1 MISIKFYSL
10 FLLFYCEKFINS
22 SSQSTIINMKT
33 KFILVAS
40 VAACSFVFGQNTPS
54 KLIPGKSGL
63 HAEFMRFDKNAPAFQ
78 GSPVL
83 FDEASQRLSPGQAR
97 KLGLE
102 KDALGF
108 ETHRFQQTV
117 NDIPVEY
124 GMMAVQTKDGKIVGQ
139 SGKWVLNVPKGV
151 EKKANL
157 SENIALQNALSFIGA
172 ESYKWQNREE
182 EDFLKKDSKN
192 ADASFAPKG
201 ELVYYSDPTDEKL
214 NDLTLAYKFDIYAEK
229 PLSRQ
234 YVFVDAKNGKI
245 LGTDAII
252 HEVNTPGTATT
263 AYSGSRSIVADSY
276 NGSYRLRETGR
287 NGGTSVET
295 YNLKKGT
302 NYSTAVDFTDTDNV
316 WNNVNTNK
324 DQYATDAHWGAE
336 MTLDYY
342 YTKFGRK
349 SIDNN
354 NFAIKSYVHYSTNYF
369 NAFWDGSRMTYGD
382 GSSTTNGGKPLTA
395 LDVCGHEITHG
406 MTSKTANLAYQRE
419 SGALNEG
426 FSDVFGNSIERWA
439 RPTQASW
446 TLGEDFSYVI
456 RDMANPNAYSQPD
469 TYKGKYW
476 KDASSS
482 CTPQGNPN
490 LPGYNDSCW
499 VHTNSGVLN
508 FWYYLLV
515 TGGSGTNDNGFAY
528 NVSGIGLDKA
538 GAIAYRTLTTYLTS
552 SSNYANART
561 YSLQAAADLY
571 GAGSNEVT
579 QVTNAWNAVGV
590 GGGTS
595 PAGLVVTTSTIS
607 AYTISPNPAT
617 DRFTVNFEGKAG
629 KGIVELVSLTGKK
642 EISEKVEITDGVNK
656 LNIQLPS
663 NILPGVY
670 IVTVNGQKA
679 GNLIKK

>member
-1 MISIKFYSL
+1 
-10 FLLFYCEKFINS
+10 
-22 SSQSTIINMKT
+22 MKT

-40 VAACSFVFGQNTPS
+40 IAACSFMSGQNTPS
-54 KLIPGKSGL
+54 RIIPGKSGL
-63 HAEFMRFDKNAPAFQ
+63 HAEFMRFDKNGPTFQ

-83 FDEASQRLSPGQAR
+83 FDEATQRLSPGQGL
-97 KLGLE
+97 KLSHE

-108 ETHRFQQTV
+108 ETHRFQQTI

-124 GMMAVQTKDGKIVGQ
+124 GMMAVQTRDGKIVGQ
-139 SGKWVLNVPKGV
+139 SGSWVLTSPKA
-151 EKKANL
+151 EKKANI
-157 SENIALQNALSFIGA
+157 SEKIALQSALAFVGA
-172 ESYKWQNREE
+172 DSYKWQNKEE
-182 EDFLKKDSKN
+182 EDFLKKEMNS

-201 ELVYYSDPTDEKL
+201 ELVYYSDPSDEKL
-214 NDLTLAYKFDIYAEK
+214 KDLKLAYKFDIYSEK
-229 PLSRQ
+229 PISRQ
-234 YVFVDAKNGKI
+234 YVFVDAKNGNV

-263 AYSGSRSIVADSY
+263 VYSGNRDIVTDSY

-287 NGGTSVET
+287 NAGTAVET
-295 YNLKKGT
+295 YNARKST
-302 NYSTAVDFTDTDNV
+302 NLSGAVDFTDSDNV

-342 YTKFGRK
+342 YSKFGRK

-354 NFAIKSYVHYSTNYF
+354 NFAIKSYVHYGNNIF
-369 NAFWDGSRMTYGD
+369 NAYWDGSRMLYGD

-395 LDVCGHEITHG
+395 IDVCGHEITHG
-406 MTSKTANLAYQRE
+406 LTTKTANLVYQRE
-419 SGALNEG
+419 PGALNEG
-426 FSDVFGNSIERWA
+426 FSDIFGNTIERWA
-439 RPTQASW
+439 RPTKASW

-456 RDMANPNAYSQPD
+456 RDMSNPNAYRQPD
-469 TYKGKYW
+469 TYKGTYW
-476 KDASSS
+476 KDATTTG
-482 CTPQGNPN
+482 CAV
-490 LPGYNDSCW
+490 PGQTTNDYCG

-552 SSNYANART
+552 TSTYANTRT

-595 PAGLVVTTSTIS
+595 SAGLVAAANNASS
-607 AYTISPNPAT
+607 YTISPNPAT
-617 DRFTVNFEGKAG
+617 DRFTVSFEGKAG
-629 KGIVELVSLTGKK
+629 KGAVELISLTGKR
-642 EISEKVEITDGVNK
+642 EISEKVNIADGANRLEIQ
-656 LNIQLPS
+656 IPS

-670 IVTVNGQKA
+670 IVMVNGEKA
-679 GNLIKK
+679 GSLIKK

>member
-1 MISIKFYSL
+1 
-10 FLLFYCEKFINS
+10 
-22 SSQSTIINMKT
+22 MKT
-33 KFILVAS
+33 KFILAVS

-63 HAEFMRFDKNAPAFQ
+63 HAEFMRFDKNGPEFK

-83 FDEASQRLSPGQAR
+83 FDETSQRLSPGQSR
-97 KLGLE
+97 KLGNE
-102 KDALGF
+102 VDQLGF

-124 GMMAVQTKDGKIVGQ
+124 GMMAVQTKNGKIVGQ
-139 SGKWVLNVPKGV
+139 TGKWMLNVPKAV
-151 EKKANL
+151 ERKANL
-157 SENIALQNALSFIGA
+157 SEEIALQSALSFVGA
-172 ESYKWQNREE
+172 ESYKWQNKDEE
-182 EDFLKKDSKN
+182 EFIKKETNDAS
-192 ADASFAPKG
+192 ASFAPKG

-214 NDLTLAYKFDIYAEK
+214 NDLRLAYKFDIYSEK

-234 YVFVDAKNGKI
+234 YVFVDAKNGKV
-245 LGTDAII
+245 LGVDAII
-252 HEVNTPGTATT
+252 HDVNAPGTATT
-263 AYSGSRSIVADSY
+263 AYSGNRNIVTDSY

-287 NGGTSVET
+287 NGGTPVET

-302 NYSTAVDFTDTDNV
+302 SYSAAVDFTDTDNV

-336 MTLDYY
+336 MTVDYL

-354 NFAIKSYVHYSTNYF
+354 HFAIKSYVHYSTNYF

-382 GSSTTNGGKPLTA
+382 GSSSTNGGKPLTA
-395 LDVCGHEITHG
+395 IDVCGHEIAHG
-406 MTSKTANLAYQRE
+406 MTSKTANLVYQRE

-426 FSDVFGNSIERWA
+426 FSDIFGNSIERWA

-456 RDMANPNAYSQPD
+456 RDMANPNAYGQPD
-469 TYKGKYW
+469 TYLGTYW
-476 KDASSS
+476 KATTTSGCASPS
-482 CTPQGNPN
+482 QA
-490 LPGYNDSCW
+490 NDYCG

-515 TGGSGTNDNGFAY
+515 TGGSGTNDKGFAY

-538 GAIAYRTLTTYLTS
+538 AAIAYRTLTTYLISTS
-552 SSNYANART
+552 TYANART

-595 PAGLVVTTSTIS
+595 PSGLVAS
-607 AYTISPNPAT
+607 ANNASLFTISPNPAT
-617 DRFTVNFEGKAG
+617 DMFTIAFESKEGKG
-629 KGIVELVSLTGKK
+629 TVELTSLTGKR
-642 EISEKVEITDGVNK
+642 EISEKVTLTDGVNK
-656 LNIQLPS
+656 LNIKLPS
-663 NILPGVY
+663 NMLPGVY

>member
-1 MISIKFYSL
+1 
-10 FLLFYCEKFINS
+10 
-22 SSQSTIINMKT
+22 MKT
-33 KFILVAS
+33 KFILAVS
-40 VAACSFVFGQNTPS
+40 VAAFSFAFGQETPS

-63 HAEFMRFDKNAPAFQ
+63 HAEFMRFEKNAPAFK
-78 GSPVL
+78 GEPVL

-97 KLGLE
+97 KLGSE
-102 KDALGF
+102 KDQLGF
-108 ETHRFQQTV
+108 ETHRFQQTI
-117 NDIPVEY
+117 NGIPVEY
-124 GMMAVQTKDGKIVGQ
+124 GMMAVQTKGGKIVGET
-139 SGKWVLNVPKGV
+139 GKWILKETAAA
-151 EKKANL
+151 EKKANI
-157 SENIALQNALSFIGA
+157 SESIALQNALSFVGA
-172 ESYKWQNREE
+172 DSYKWQNKEE
-182 EDFLKKDSKN
+182 EEFIKHESKN
-192 ADASFAPKG
+192 TNASFAPAG
-201 ELVYYSDPTDEKL
+201 ELVYYSDPSDEKMG
-214 NDLTLAYKFDIYAEK
+214 DLKLAYKFDIYAEK

-234 YVFVDAKNGKI
+234 YVFVDAKDGKI
-245 LGTDAII
+245 LGVNAII

-263 AYSGSRSIVADSY
+263 GYSGNRNIVADSY

-287 NGGTSVET
+287 NAGTAVET
-295 YNLKKGT
+295 YNMKKGT
-302 NYSTAVDFTDTDNV
+302 NFSAAVDFTDTDNI

-342 YTKFGRK
+342 YTKYGRK

-354 NFAIKSYVHYSTNYF
+354 NFAIKSYVHYSSNLF
-369 NAFWDGSRMTYGD
+369 NAYWDGSRMLYGD
-382 GSSTTNGGKPLTA
+382 GSSTTNGSKPLTA

-406 MTSKTANLAYQRE
+406 LTSKTANLAYQRE

-426 FSDVFGNSIERWA
+426 FSDVFGNTIELWA

-446 TLGEDFSYVI
+446 KLGEDFSYVI

-469 TYKGKYW
+469 TYKGTYW

-490 LPGYNDSCW
+490 LPGYNDYCG

-515 TGGSGTNDNGFAY
+515 TGGSGTNDKGFAY

-538 GAIAYRTLTTYLTS
+538 GAIAYRTLTNYLIS
-552 SSNYANART
+552 SSTYANART

-595 PAGLVVTTSTIS
+595 AAGKTAAPDVSL
-607 AYTISPNPAT
+607 YTISPNPAT
-617 DRFTVNFEGKAG
+617 DKFTVEFEGKEG
-629 KGIVELVSLTGKK
+629 KGTVELVSLTGKR
-642 EISEKVEITDGVNK
+642 EISEKFKMTEGLNK
-656 LNIQLPS
+656 INVQLPS
-663 NILPGVY
+663 NILSGVY
-670 IVTVNGQKA
+670 IVMVNGQKA

>member
-1 MISIKFYSL
+1 
-10 FLLFYCEKFINS
+10 
-22 SSQSTIINMKT
+22 MKT
-33 KFILVAS
+33 KFIFAFSIAAS
-40 VAACSFVFGQNTPS
+40 AFVFGQENPS
-54 KLIPGKSGL
+54 KLISGKNGL
-63 HAEFMRFDKNAPAFQ
+63 HPELIRFDKNGPDFK
-78 GSPVL
+78 GKPVL
-83 FDEASQRLSPGQAR
+83 FDETSKRVSQGQGLRLGS
-97 KLGLE
+97 E

-108 ETHRFQQTV
+108 ETHRFQQTI

-124 GMMAVQTKDGKIVGQ
+124 GMMAVQTKGGKVVGET
-139 SGKWVLNVPKGV
+139 GKWILKEPASA
-151 EKKANL
+151 EKKPAI
-157 SENIALQNALSFIGA
+157 SESIALQSALSFVGA
-172 ESYKWQNREE
+172 ESYKWQNKEE
-182 EDFLKKDSKN
+182 EEFLKNESKN
-192 ADASFAPKG
+192 PNATFAPKG
-201 ELVYYSDPTDEKL
+201 ELVYYSDPSDEKMA
-214 NDLTLAYKFDIYAEK
+214 DLKLAYKFDIYAEK

-234 YVFVDAKNGKI
+234 YVFVDAKNGSV
-245 LGTDAII
+245 LGADALI
-252 HEVNTPGTATT
+252 HETNAPGTATT
-263 AYSGSRSIVADSY
+263 AYSGNRAIVADSY
-276 NGSYRLRETGR
+276 NGSYRLREAGR
-287 NGGTSVET
+287 NAGTAVET

-302 NYSTAVDFTDTDNV
+302 NYSSAVDFTDTDNN

-406 MTSKTANLAYQRE
+406 LTTKTANLAYQRE

-426 FSDVFGNSIERWA
+426 FSDIFGNTIELWA

-446 TLGEDFSYVI
+446 KLGEDFSYVI

-469 TYKGKYW
+469 TYKGTYW
-476 KDASSS
+476 KDASST

-490 LPGYNDSCW
+490 LPGYNDYCG

-515 TGGSGTNDNGFAY
+515 NGGTGTNDKGFAY
-528 NVSGIGLDKA
+528 NVTGIGLDKA
-538 GAIAYRTLTTYLTS
+538 AAIAYRTLTTYLTS
-552 SSNYANART
+552 SSTYANART
-561 YSLQAAADLY
+561 ASLQAAADLY
-571 GAGSNEVT
+571 GAGGVEVT

-595 PAGLVVTTSTIS
+595 AAGKVAATQAIL
-607 AYTISPNPAT
+607 YTISPNPAT
-617 DRFTVNFEGKAG
+617 DKFTVEFEGKEG
-629 KGIVELVSLTGKK
+629 NGIVELVGLTGKK
-642 EISEKVEITDGVNK
+642 EISEKIKITDGKNK
-656 LNIQLPS
+656 VDIQLPS
-663 NILPGVY
+663 NMLSGVY
-670 IVTVNGQKA
+670 VVTVNGQKA

>member
-1 MISIKFYSL
+1 
-10 FLLFYCEKFINS
+10 
-22 SSQSTIINMKT
+22 MKT
-33 KFILVAS
+33 KFILAAS

-63 HAEFMRFDKNAPAFQ
+63 HAEFMRFDKNGPEFK

-83 FDEASQRLSPGQAR
+83 FDETSQRLSPGQSR
-97 KLGLE
+97 KLGNE
-102 KDALGF
+102 VDQLGF

-124 GMMAVQTKDGKIVGQ
+124 GMMAVQTKNGKIVGQ
-139 SGKWVLNVPKGV
+139 TGKWMLNVPKAV
-151 EKKANL
+151 ERKANL
-157 SENIALQNALSFIGA
+157 SEELALQSALSFVGA
-172 ESYKWQNREE
+172 ESYKWQNKDEE
-182 EDFLKKDSKN
+182 EFIKKETNDAS
-192 ADASFAPKG
+192 ASFAPKG

-214 NDLTLAYKFDIYAEK
+214 NDLRLAYKFDIYSEK

-234 YVFVDAKNGKI
+234 YVFVDAKNGKV
-245 LGTDAII
+245 LGIDAII
-252 HEVNTPGTATT
+252 HDVNAPGTATT
-263 AYSGSRSIVADSY
+263 AYSGNRNIVADSY

-302 NYSTAVDFTDTDNV
+302 SYSAAVDFTDTDNV

-336 MTLDYY
+336 MTVDYF

-354 NFAIKSYVHYSTNYF
+354 HFAIKSYVHYSTNYF

-395 LDVCGHEITHG
+395 IDVCGHEIAHG
-406 MTSKTANLAYQRE
+406 MTSKTANLVYQRE
-419 SGALNEG
+419 PGALNEG
-426 FSDVFGNSIERWA
+426 FSDIFGNSIERWA

-456 RDMANPNAYSQPD
+456 RDMANPNAYGQPD
-469 TYKGKYW
+469 TYLGTYW
-476 KDASSS
+476 KATTTSGCASPS
-482 CTPQGNPN
+482 QA
-490 LPGYNDSCW
+490 NDYCG

-515 TGGSGTNDNGFAY
+515 TGGSGTNDKGFAY

-538 GAIAYRTLTTYLTS
+538 AAVAYRTLTTYLISTS
-552 SSNYANART
+552 TYANART

-595 PAGLVVTTSTIS
+595 PSGLVAS
-607 AYTISPNPAT
+607 AANAPLFTISPNPAT
-617 DRFTVNFEGKAG
+617 DIFTIAFESKEGKG
-629 KGIVELVSLTGKK
+629 TVELTSLTGKR
-642 EISEKVEITDGVNK
+642 EVSEKVTLTDGLNK
-656 LNIQLPS
+656 LNIKLPS
-663 NILPGVY
+663 NMLPGVY

>member
-1 MISIKFYSL
+1 M
-10 FLLFYCEKFINS
+10 N
-22 SSQSTIINMKT
+22 T

-54 KLIPGKSGL
+54 KLVPGKNGL
-63 HAEFMRFDKNAPAFQ
+63 HAEFMRFDKDKPAFE

-83 FDEASQRLSPGQAR
+83 FDENSQRLAPGQSR
-97 KLGLE
+97 KLGQE
-102 KDALGF
+102 KDKLGF
-108 ETHRFQQTV
+108 ETHRFQQLV
-117 NDIPVEY
+117 DGIPVEY
-124 GMMAVQTKDGKIVGQ
+124 GMMAVQTKNGKIVGE
-139 SGKWVLNVPKGV
+139 SGKWVLKLPNKGM

-157 SENIALQNALSFIGA
+157 SEDIALQSALSFVEA

-182 EDFLKKDSKN
+182 EDFIKKESNDAN
-192 ADASFAPKG
+192 ASFKPKG
-201 ELVYYSDPTDEKL
+201 ELVYYSDPADEKI
-214 NDLTLAYKFDIYAEK
+214 NDLKLAYKFDIYAEK

-234 YVFVDAKNGKI
+234 YVFVDAKNGTV
-245 LGTDAII
+245 LGVDAII
-252 HEVNTPGTATT
+252 HEVNAPGTAVTG
-263 AYSGSRSIVADSY
+263 YSGNRNIVADSY

-287 NGGTSVET
+287 NAGTAVET
-295 YNLKKGT
+295 YNLQKGT
-302 NYSTAVDFTDTDNV
+302 NYSAAVDFTDTDNV

-336 MTLDYY
+336 MTVDYY

-395 LDVCGHEITHG
+395 IDVCGHEITHG

-426 FSDVFGNSIERWA
+426 FSDIFGNTIERWA

-446 TLGEDFSYVI
+446 TLGEDFNYVI
-456 RDMANPNAYSQPD
+456 RDMSNPNAYSQPD
-469 TYKGKYW
+469 TYLGKYW
-476 KDASSS
+476 KATTTTGCASPS
-482 CTPQGNPN
+482 QA
-490 LPGYNDSCW
+490 NDYCG

-538 GAIAYRTLTTYLTS
+538 GAVAYRTLTTYLTS
-552 SSNYANART
+552 SSTYASART
-561 YSLQAAADLY
+561 YSIQAATDLY
-571 GAGSNEVT
+571 GSGSNEVT
-579 QVTNAWNAVGV
+579 QVINAWNAVGV

-595 PAGLVVTTSTIS
+595 AAGKTALAADTPL
-607 AYTISPNPAT
+607 YTISPNPAT
-617 DRFTVNFEGKAG
+617 DKFTISFEGKSG
-629 KGIVELVSLTGKK
+629 KGVVELVSLTGKR
-642 EISEKVEITDGVNK
+642 EVSERITITDGTNK
-656 LNIQLPS
+656 VDIQLPT
-663 NILPGVY
+663 NMLPGVY
-670 IVTVNGQKA
+670 VVTVNGQKA

>member
-1 MISIKFYSL
+1 
-10 FLLFYCEKFINS
+10 
-22 SSQSTIINMKT
+22 MKT

-40 VAACSFVFGQNTPS
+40 VAACSFVFAQNTPS
-54 KLIPGKSGL
+54 KLNPGKSGL
-63 HAEFMRFDKNAPAFQ
+63 HADFLRFDKNAPAFQ

-83 FDEASQRLSPGQAR
+83 FDEATERLTIGQGL

-117 NDIPVEY
+117 NGIPVEY
-124 GMMAVQTKDGKIVGQ
+124 GMMAVQTKEGKIVGQ
-139 SGKWVLNVPKGV
+139 SGKWVLNVPKSA
-151 EKKANL
+151 EKKANI
-157 SENIALQNALSFIGA
+157 SEKIALQNALSFVGA
-172 ESYKWQNREE
+172 ETYRWENKEE
-182 EDFLKKDSKN
+182 EDFLKKDSN
-192 ADASFAPKG
+192 DPNASFVPKG

-234 YVFVDAKNGKI
+234 YVFVDAKSGKV
-245 LGTDAII
+245 LGVDAII
-252 HEVNTPGTATT
+252 HEVNAPGTATT
-263 AYSGSRSIVADSY
+263 VYSGSRNIVTDSY

-287 NGGTSVET
+287 NAGTAVET
-295 YNLKKGT
+295 YNLKKTT
-302 NYSTAVDFTDTDNV
+302 NFSSAVDFTDTDNV

-342 YTKFGRK
+342 YSKYGRK

-354 NFAIKSYVHYSTNYF
+354 NFAIKSYVHYGNNVF
-369 NAFWDGSRMTYGD
+369 NAYWDGSRMLYGD

-395 LDVCGHEITHG
+395 IDVCGHEITHG
-406 MTSKTANLAYQRE
+406 LTSKTANLVYQRE
-419 SGALNEG
+419 PGALNEG
-426 FSDVFGNSIERWA
+426 FSDIFGNTIERWA

-456 RDMANPNAYSQPD
+456 RDMSNPNAYRQPD
-469 TYKGKYW
+469 TYKGTYW
-476 KDASSS
+476 KDATTTG
-482 CTPQGNPN
+482 CAV
-490 LPGYNDSCW
+490 PGQTTNDYCG

-515 TGGSGTNDNGFAY
+515 TGGTGTNDNGFAY

-552 SSNYANART
+552 SSTYANTRT
-561 YSLQAAADLY
+561 YSIQAATDLY
-571 GAGSNEVT
+571 GATSNEVT
-579 QVTNAWNAVGV
+579 QVKNAWNAVGV

-595 PAGLVVTTSTIS
+595 PAGLVAAASNVSN
-607 AYTISPNPAT
+607 YTISPNPAT
-617 DRFTVNFEGKAG
+617 DRFNINFEGKAG

-642 EISEKVEITDGVNK
+642 ELSEKVEITEGTNK

-663 NILPGVY
+663 NLLPGVY
-670 IVTVNGQKA
+670 VVTVNGQKA

>member
-1 MISIKFYSL
+1 
-10 FLLFYCEKFINS
+10 
-22 SSQSTIINMKT
+22 MKT

-40 VAACSFVFGQNTPS
+40 VAACSFVFAQNTPS

-63 HAEFMRFDKNAPAFQ
+63 HAEFMRFEKNAPSFQ

-83 FDEASQRLSPGQAR
+83 FDETSQRISQGQGL

-102 KDALGF
+102 RDALGF

-124 GMMAVQTKDGKIVGQ
+124 GMMAVQTKEGKIVGQ
-139 SGKWVLNVPKGV
+139 SGKWVLNVPKGIG
-151 EKKANL
+151 KKANI
-157 SENIALQNALSFIGA
+157 SEKIALDNALSFIGA
-172 ESYKWQNREE
+172 ETYKWQNREE
-182 EDFLKKDSKN
+182 EDFLKKDSNN
-192 ADASFAPKG
+192 ADASFVPKG
-201 ELVYYSDPTDEKL
+201 ELVYYSDPTDENL

-234 YVFVDAKNGKI
+234 YVFVDAKNGKV

-263 AYSGSRSIVADSY
+263 GYSGSRSIVADSY

-302 NYSTAVDFTDTDNV
+302 NYSSAVDFTDTDNV

-515 TGGSGTNDNGFAY
+515 TGGSGTNDNSFAY
-528 NVSGIGLDKA
+528 NVTGIGLDKA

-561 YSLQAAADLY
+561 YSIQAATDLY
-571 GAGSNEVT
+571 GATSNEVT
-579 QVTNAWNAVGV
+579 QVKNAWNAVGV

-595 PAGLVVTTSTIS
+595 VAGKVAAVDAQL
-607 AYTISPNPAT
+607 YTISPNPAT

-629 KGIVELVSLTGKK
+629 RGIVELISLTGKK
-642 EISEKVEITDGVNK
+642 EISEKVELTDGINK

-670 IVTVNGQKA
+670 IVMVNGEKA

>member
-1 MISIKFYSL
+1 
-10 FLLFYCEKFINS
+10 
-22 SSQSTIINMKT
+22 MKT

-40 VAACSFVFGQNTPS
+40 VAAFSFVSAQNTPS

-63 HAEFMRFDKNAPAFQ
+63 HAEFMRFEKNAPAFQ

-83 FDEASQRLSPGQAR
+83 FDETSQRISQGQGL

-102 KDALGF
+102 RDALGF

-157 SENIALQNALSFIGA
+157 SEKIALQNALSFIGA
-172 ESYKWQNREE
+172 ETYKWQNREE

-192 ADASFAPKG
+192 ADASFVPKG
-201 ELVYYSDPTDEKL
+201 ELVYYSDPTDENL

-234 YVFVDAKNGKI
+234 YVFVDAKNGKV

-287 NGGTSVET
+287 NGGTAVET

-302 NYSTAVDFTDTDNV
+302 NYSSAVDFTDTDNV

-324 DQYATDAHWGAE
+324 DQYAADAHWGAE

-426 FSDVFGNSIERWA
+426 FSDIFGNSIERWA

-456 RDMANPNAYSQPD
+456 RDMSNPNAYSQPD

-476 KDASSS
+476 KDATTTG
-482 CTPQGNPN
+482 CAV
-490 LPGYNDSCW
+490 PGQTTNDYCG

-515 TGGSGTNDNGFAY
+515 TGGSGTNDNSFAY
-528 NVSGIGLDKA
+528 NVTGIGLDKA

-561 YSLQAAADLY
+561 YSIQAATDLY
-571 GAGSNEVT
+571 GATSNEVT
-579 QVTNAWNAVGV
+579 QVKNAWNAVGV

-595 PAGLVVTTSTIS
+595 AAGKVAAVDTQL
-607 AYTISPNPAT
+607 YTISPNPAT

-642 EISEKVEITDGVNK
+642 EISEKVELTDGINK

>member
-1 MISIKFYSL
+1 
-10 FLLFYCEKFINS
+10 
-22 SSQSTIINMKT
+22 MKT
-33 KFILVAS
+33 KFILAVS

-63 HAEFMRFDKNAPAFQ
+63 HAEFLRFEKNGPAFQ

-83 FDEASQRLSPGQAR
+83 LDERSEKLSPGQAR
-97 KLGLE
+97 KLGIE
-102 KDALGF
+102 TDKLGF

-139 SGKWVLNVPKGV
+139 SGKWILKVPSGV
-151 EKKANL
+151 EKKSNI
-157 SENIALQNALSFIGA
+157 SEKIALQNALNFVGA
-172 ESYKWQNREE
+172 EQYKWQNKEE
-182 EDFLKKDSKN
+182 EDFIKKETNDDN
-192 ADASFAPKG
+192 ASFAPKG
-201 ELVYYSDPTDEKL
+201 ELVYYSDPTDETLK
-214 NDLTLAYKFDIYAEK
+214 DLKLAYKFDIYAEK

-234 YVFVDAKNGKI
+234 YVFVDAKNGKV

-252 HEVNTPGTATT
+252 HDINTQGTATT
-263 AYSGSRSIVADSY
+263 GYSGNRNIVTDSY

-295 YNLKKGT
+295 YDLKKGT
-302 NYSTAVDFTDTDNV
+302 SYSTAVDFTDTDNV

-336 MTLDYY
+336 MTVDYL

-354 NFAIKSYVHYSTNYF
+354 HFAIKSYVHYSTNYF

-395 LDVCGHEITHG
+395 IDVCGHEITHG
-406 MTSKTANLAYQRE
+406 MTSKTANLVYQRE
-419 SGALNEG
+419 PGALNEG
-426 FSDVFGNSIERWA
+426 FSDIFGNSIERWA

-469 TYKGKYW
+469 TYLGKYW
-476 KDASSS
+476 KAATTSGCASPS
-482 CTPQGNPN
+482 QA
-490 LPGYNDSCW
+490 NDYCG

-538 GAIAYRTLTTYLTS
+538 AAIAYRTLTTYLTS
-552 SSNYANART
+552 TSTYANTRT

-595 PAGLVVTTSTIS
+595 PAGLIAAANESPY
-607 AYTISPNPAT
+607 AISPNPAT
-617 DRFTVNFEGKAG
+617 DRFTVVFNGKAG
-629 KGIVELVSLTGKK
+629 KGTVELTNLTGRR
-642 EISEKVEITDGVNK
+642 ELSEKVNLIDGANRVE
-656 LNIQLPS
+656 IQLPA

>member
-1 MISIKFYSL
+1 
-10 FLLFYCEKFINS
+10 
-22 SSQSTIINMKT
+22 MKT
-33 KFILVAS
+33 KFILLAGIAVS
-40 VAACSFVFGQNTPS
+40 SFVFGQDRPS

-63 HAEFMRFDKNAPAFQ
+63 HSDFMRFDKNGPVFQ

-83 FDEASQRLSPGQAR
+83 FDEVSQRLSPGQAR
-97 KLGLE
+97 KLGTE
-102 KDALGF
+102 KDKLGF

-117 NDIPVEY
+117 NGIPVEY
-124 GMMAVQTKDGKIVGQ
+124 GMMAVQTQGGKIVGQ
-139 SGKWVLNVPKGV
+139 SGKWILNTPKAV
-151 EKKANL
+151 EKAANI
-157 SENIALQNALSFIGA
+157 SEDIALQNALSFVGA
-172 ESYKWQNREE
+172 EAYKWQNKTE
-182 EDFLKKDSKN
+182 EDFIKKEAGNS
-192 ADASFAPKG
+192 DATFAPKG
-201 ELVYYSDPTDEKL
+201 ELVYYSDPSDE
-214 NDLTLAYKFDIYAEK
+214 NMADLKLAYKFDIYAEK

-234 YVFVDAKNGKI
+234 YVFVDAKNGKV

-263 AYSGSRSIVADSY
+263 VYSGSRSIITDSY

-287 NGGTSVET
+287 NGGTAVET
-295 YNLKKGT
+295 YNMKKGT
-302 NYSTAVDFTDTDNV
+302 NFANAVDFTDADNN
-316 WNNVNTNK
+316 WNNINTNK
-324 DQYATDAHWGAE
+324 DEYATDAHWGAE

-342 YTKFGRK
+342 YTKYGRK

-354 NFAIKSYVHYSTNYF
+354 NFAIKSYVHYSTNLF
-369 NAFWDGSRMTYGD
+369 NAYWDGSRMLYGD

-395 LDVCGHEITHG
+395 IDVCGHEITHG

-426 FSDVFGNSIERWA
+426 FSDIFGNTIERWA
-439 RPTQASW
+439 RPAKASW
-446 TLGEDFSYVI
+446 TIGEDFNYVI
-456 RDMANPNAYSQPD
+456 RDMSNPNAYRQPD
-469 TYKGKYW
+469 TYMGTYW
-476 KDASSS
+476 KTATTSGCSFPS
-482 CTPQGNPN
+482 QA
-490 LPGYNDSCW
+490 NDYCG

-515 TGGSGTNDNGFAY
+515 TGGSGTNDKGFAY

-538 GAIAYRTLTTYLTS
+538 
-552 SSNYANART
+552 YANTRT

-595 PAGLVVTTSTIS
+595 PAGKTAIAADAPL
-607 AYTISPNPAT
+607 YTISPNPAT
-617 DRFTVNFEGKAG
+617 DRFTVAFEGKSG
-629 KGIVELVSLTGKK
+629 KGTVELTGLTGKR
-642 EISEKVEITDGVNK
+642 EVSEKVNIADGINK
-656 LNIQLPS
+656 LEIQLPS

-670 IVTVNGQKA
+670 VVMVNGQKA

>member
-1 MISIKFYSL
+1 
-10 FLLFYCEKFINS
+10 
-22 SSQSTIINMKT
+22 MKA
-33 KFILVAS
+33 KFILVAGI
-40 VAACSFVFGQNTPS
+40 AASFFVFGQNTPS
-54 KLIPGKSGL
+54 KLVPGKDGL
-63 HAEFMRFDKNAPAFQ
+63 HTEFMRFDKNGPDFK
-78 GSPVL
+78 GRPVL
-83 FDEASQRLSPGQAR
+83 FDESSQRLSEGQGR
-97 KLGLE
+97 NLGVE
-102 KDALGF
+102 KDKLGF
-108 ETHRFQQTV
+108 ETHRFQQII

-124 GMMAVQTKDGKIVGQ
+124 GMMAVQTKSGKIVGQ
-139 SGKWVLNVPKGV
+139 TGKWILKIPAGI
-151 EKKANL
+151 EKKANI
-157 SENIALQNALSFIGA
+157 SESIALQNALSFVSA
-172 ESYKWQNREE
+172 ESYKWQNKEE
-182 EDFLKKDSKN
+182 EDFIKKEVN
-192 ADASFAPKG
+192 NVNASFAPKG
-201 ELVYYSDPTDEKL
+201 ELVYYSDPTDDKL
-214 NDLTLAYKFDIYAEK
+214 NDLKLAYKFDIYAEK

-234 YVFVDAKNGKI
+234 YVFVDAKNGKV
-245 LGTDAII
+245 LGIDAII

-263 AYSGSRSIVADSY
+263 GYSGTRNIVADSY

-302 NYSTAVDFTDTDNV
+302 SYSAAVDFTDADNV

-406 MTSKTANLAYQRE
+406 MTSKTANLVYQRE
-419 SGALNEG
+419 PGALNEG
-426 FSDVFGNSIERWA
+426 FSDIFGNTIERWA
-439 RPTQASW
+439 RPSQASW
-446 TLGEDFSYVI
+446 TLGEDFNYVI
-456 RDMANPNAYSQPD
+456 RNMANPNAYGQPD
-469 TYKGKYW
+469 TYMGTYW
-476 KDASSS
+476 KTTTTSG
-482 CTPQGNPN
+482 CVTPSQS
-490 LPGYNDSCW
+490 NDYCG

-515 TGGSGTNDNGFAY
+515 TGGSGTNDKGFAY

-538 GAIAYRTLTTYLTS
+538 GAIAYRTLTSYLTS
-552 SSNYANART
+552 TSTYAAART

-571 GAGSNEVT
+571 GAGSNEVI

-595 PAGLVVTTSTIS
+595 PAGKVVAADTPL
-607 AYTISPNPAT
+607 YTISPNPAT
-617 DRFTVNFEGKAG
+617 DRFTVVFEGHAG
-629 KGIVELVSLTGKK
+629 KGTIELVSLTGKR
-642 EISEKVEITDGVNK
+642 EISEKVTLTEGTNK
-656 LNIQLPS
+656 VDVQLPS

-670 IVTVNGQKA
+670 VVMVNGQKA

>member
-1 MISIKFYSL
+1 
-10 FLLFYCEKFINS
+10 
-22 SSQSTIINMKT
+22 MKT
-33 KFILVAS
+33 KFILAAS
-40 VAACSFVFGQNTPS
+40 IAACSFVFGQNTPS
-54 KLIPGKSGL
+54 KVIPGKSGL
-63 HAEFMRFDKNAPAFQ
+63 HADFLRFDKNGPVFQ
-78 GSPVL
+78 GNPVL
-83 FDEASQRLSPGQAR
+83 LDERSEKLSQGQAR

-102 KDALGF
+102 IDQLGI

-139 SGKWVLNVPKGV
+139 SGKWVLKVPSGV
-151 EKKANL
+151 EKKSNI
-157 SENIALQNALSFIGA
+157 SEKIALQNALNFVGA
-172 ESYKWQNREE
+172 EQYKWQNKEE
-182 EDFLKKDSKN
+182 ENFIKKETGDDN
-192 ADASFAPKG
+192 ASFAPKG
-201 ELVYYSDPTDEKL
+201 ELVYYSEPTDETLK
-214 NDLTLAYKFDIYAEK
+214 DLKLAYKFDIYAEK

-234 YVFVDAKNGKI
+234 YVFVDAKSGRV
-245 LGTDAII
+245 LGVDAII
-252 HEVNTPGTATT
+252 HDVNTPGTATT
-263 AYSGSRSIVADSY
+263 GYSGNRNIVTDSY

-302 NYSTAVDFTDTDNV
+302 SYASAVDFTDTDNV

-336 MTLDYY
+336 MTVDYF

-406 MTSKTANLAYQRE
+406 MTSKTANLVYQRE
-419 SGALNEG
+419 PGALNEG
-426 FSDVFGNSIERWA
+426 FSDIFGNTIEKWA

-456 RDMANPNAYSQPD
+456 RNMANPNAYSQPD
-469 TYKGKYW
+469 TYLGTYW
-476 KDASSS
+476 KATTTSGCASPS
-482 CTPQGNPN
+482 QA
-490 LPGYNDSCW
+490 NDYCG

-515 TGGSGTNDNGFAY
+515 TGGSGTNDNGFVY

-538 GAIAYRTLTTYLTS
+538 GAIAYRTLTSYLTS
-552 SSNYANART
+552 TSTYANTRT

-595 PAGLVVTTSTIS
+595 AAGLIAAAANESS
-607 AYTISPNPAT
+607 YAISPNPAT
-617 DRFTVNFEGKAG
+617 DRFSVVFNGKEG
-629 KGIVELVSLTGKK
+629 KGIVELVNLTGRK
-642 EISEKVEITDGVNK
+642 ELSEKVNLIDGANRVE
-656 LNIQLPS
+656 IQLPA

>member
-1 MISIKFYSL
+1 
-10 FLLFYCEKFINS
+10 
-22 SSQSTIINMKT
+22 MKA
-33 KFILVAS
+33 KFILAAS
-40 VAACSFVFGQNTPS
+40 IAACSFVFGQNTPS
-54 KLIPGKSGL
+54 KVIPGKSGL
-63 HAEFMRFDKNAPAFQ
+63 HAEFLRFEKDGPAFQ

-83 FDEASQRLSPGQAR
+83 FDEKSERLSPGQAR

-102 KDALGF
+102 TDKLGF

-124 GMMAVQTKDGKIVGQ
+124 GVMAVQTKDGKIVGQ
-139 SGKWVLNVPKGV
+139 SGKWVLKVPSGV
-151 EKKANL
+151 EKKSNI
-157 SENIALQNALSFIGA
+157 SEKIALQNALNFVGA
-172 ESYKWQNREE
+172 EQYKWQNKEE
-182 EDFLKKDSKN
+182 EDFIKKESKDDN
-192 ADASFAPKG
+192 ASFVPKG
-201 ELVYYSDPTDEKL
+201 ELVYYSDPTDETLK
-214 NDLTLAYKFDIYAEK
+214 DLKLAYKFDVYAEK

-234 YVFVDAKNGKI
+234 YVFVDAKNGKV
-245 LGTDAII
+245 LGMDAII

-263 AYSGSRSIVADSY
+263 VYSGSRNIIADSY
-276 NGSYRLRETGR
+276 GGSYRLRETGR
-287 NGGTSVET
+287 NGGTAVET
-295 YNLKKGT
+295 YNLKKTT
-302 NYSTAVDFTDTDNV
+302 NFSSAVDFTDTDNV

-342 YTKFGRK
+342 FTKFGRK

-354 NFAIKSYVHYSTNYF
+354 HFAIKSYVHYGNNIF
-369 NAFWDGSRMTYGD
+369 NAYWDGSRMLYGD

-395 LDVCGHEITHG
+395 IDVCGHEITHG
-406 MTSKTANLAYQRE
+406 MTSKTANLVYQRE
-419 SGALNEG
+419 PGALNEG
-426 FSDVFGNSIERWA
+426 FSDIFGNTIERWA

-456 RDMANPNAYSQPD
+456 RDMSNPNAYRQPD
-469 TYKGKYW
+469 TYQGTYW
-476 KDASSS
+476 KAATTSGCASPS
-482 CTPQGNPN
+482 QA
-490 LPGYNDSCW
+490 NDYCG

-515 TGGSGTNDNGFAY
+515 TGGTGTNDNGFAY

-552 SSNYANART
+552 TSTYANTRT
-561 YSLQAAADLY
+561 YSLQAATDLY

-595 PAGLVVTTSTIS
+595 AAGLIAADANESP
-607 AYTISPNPAT
+607 YTISPNPAT
-617 DRFTVNFEGKAG
+617 ERFTVVFNGKAG
-629 KGIVELVSLTGKK
+629 KGTVELVNLTGRR
-642 EISEKVEITDGVNK
+642 ELSEKVNLIDGANRVE
-656 LNIQLPS
+656 IQLPS
-663 NILPGVY
+663 NMLPGVY

>member
-1 MISIKFYSL
+1 
-10 FLLFYCEKFINS
+10 
-22 SSQSTIINMKT
+22 MKA

-54 KLIPGKSGL
+54 KIAPGKNGL
-63 HAEFMRFDKNAPAFQ
+63 HAEFMRFEKNGPTFQ

-83 FDEASQRLSPGQAR
+83 FDEASQRLSPGQGR
-97 KLGLE
+97 KLGHE
-102 KDALGF
+102 KDELGF
-108 ETHRFQQTV
+108 ETHRFQQTI

-124 GMMAVQTKDGKIVGQ
+124 GMMAVQTRDGKIVGQ
-139 SGKWVLNVPKGV
+139 SGSWILKTPKIA
-151 EKKANL
+151 EKKANI
-157 SENIALQNALSFIGA
+157 SEDVALQSALSFVGA
-172 ESYKWQNREE
+172 DSYKWQNKDE
-182 EDFLKKDSKN
+182 EDFVKRETNN

-201 ELVYYSDPTDEKL
+201 ELVYYSDPSDEKL
-214 NDLTLAYKFDIYAEK
+214 KDLKLAYKFDIYSEK

-234 YVFVDAKNGKI
+234 YVFVDAKNGNV

-263 AYSGSRSIVADSY
+263 VYSGSRNITTDSY

-287 NGGTSVET
+287 NAGTAVET
-295 YNLKKGT
+295 YNAKK
-302 NYSTAVDFTDTDNV
+302 STSLSGAVDFTDTDNV

-324 DQYATDAHWGAE
+324 DEYATDAHWGAE

-342 YTKFGRK
+342 YTKYGRK

-354 NFAIKSYVHYSTNYF
+354 NFAIKSYVHYGNNVF
-369 NAFWDGSRMTYGD
+369 NAYWDGSRMLYGD
-382 GSSTTNGGKPLTA
+382 GSPTTNGGKPLTA
-395 LDVCGHEITHG
+395 IDVCGHEITHG
-406 MTSKTANLAYQRE
+406 LTTKTANLVYQRE
-419 SGALNEG
+419 PGALNEG
-426 FSDVFGNSIERWA
+426 FSDIFGNTIERWA
-439 RPTQASW
+439 RPTKASW
-446 TLGEDFSYVI
+446 TLGEDFNYVI
-456 RDMANPNAYSQPD
+456 RDMSNPNAYRQPD
-469 TYKGKYW
+469 TYKGTYW
-476 KDASSS
+476 KDATTTG
-482 CTPQGNPN
+482 CAV
-490 LPGYNDSCW
+490 PGQTTNDYCG

-552 SSNYANART
+552 TSTYANTRT

-595 PAGLVVTTSTIS
+595 PAGLMAAAVDNVSP
-607 AYTISPNPAT
+607 YTISPNPAT
-617 DRFTVNFEGKAG
+617 DRFTVSFEGKAG
-629 KGIVELVSLTGKK
+629 RGAIELISLTGKR
-642 EISEKVEITDGVNK
+642 EISEKVNMTDGMNR
-656 LNIQLPS
+656 LEIQIPS
-663 NILPGVY
+663 GILPGVY
-670 IVTVNGQKA
+670 IVMVNGQKA
-679 GNLIKK
+679 GSLIKK

>member
-1 MISIKFYSL
+1 
-10 FLLFYCEKFINS
+10 
-22 SSQSTIINMKT
+22 MKA
-33 KFILVAS
+33 KFILAAS

-54 KLIPGKSGL
+54 KVISGKNGL
-63 HAEFMRFDKNAPAFQ
+63 HAEFLRFDKNAPAFQ

-83 FDEASQRLSPGQAR
+83 FDEATQRLSPGQAR
-97 KLGLE
+97 KLGSE

-108 ETHRFQQTV
+108 ETQRFQQTV

-124 GMMAVQTKDGKIVGQ
+124 GMMAVQTKNGKIVGQ
-139 SGKWVLNVPKGV
+139 SGKWVVKVSKELDKS
-151 EKKANL
+151 ANL
-157 SENIALQNALSFIGA
+157 TENEALQSALSFVGA
-172 ESYKWQNREE
+172 ESYKWKNKEE
-182 EDFLKKDSKN
+182 EDFLKKETGDPN
-192 ADASFAPKG
+192 ASFAPKG
-201 ELVYYSDPTDEKL
+201 ELVYYSDPDDDKL
-214 NDLTLAYKFDIYAEK
+214 NDLRLAYKFDIYAEK

-234 YVFVDAKNGKI
+234 YVFVDAKNGKV
-245 LGTDAII
+245 LGVDAII
-252 HEVNTPGTATT
+252 HEVNSPGTAVTG
-263 AYSGSRSIVADSY
+263 YSGTRSITTDSY

-287 NGGTSVET
+287 NAGTAVET

-302 NYSTAVDFTDTDNV
+302 NYASAVDFTDTDNN

-336 MTLDYY
+336 MTVDYF
-342 YTKFGRK
+342 YTKYGRK

-395 LDVCGHEITHG
+395 IDVCGHEITHG
-406 MTSKTANLAYQRE
+406 LTSKTANLAYQRE

-426 FSDVFGNSIERWA
+426 FSDIFGNTIERWA

-446 TLGEDFSYVI
+446 TLGEDFNYVI
-456 RDMANPNAYSQPD
+456 RNMANPNAYSQPD
-469 TYKGKYW
+469 TYMGTYW
-476 KDASSS
+476 KTTTTSG
-482 CTPQGNPN
+482 CVTPSQS
-490 LPGYNDSCW
+490 NDYCG

-515 TGGSGTNDNGFAY
+515 TGGSGTNDKGFAY

-552 SSNYANART
+552 SSNYANTRT

-579 QVTNAWNAVGV
+579 QVANAWDAVGV

-595 PAGLVVTTSTIS
+595 PAGLVVSTSNIS

-617 DRFTVNFEGKAG
+617 DRFTVTFNGKQG
-629 KGIVELVSLTGKK
+629 KGTVEVVNLNGRK
-642 EISEKVEITDGVNK
+642 ELSEKVTLTDGANK
-656 LNIQLPS
+656 LDIQLPS
-663 NILPGVY
+663 NMLSGVY

>member
-1 MISIKFYSL
+1 
-10 FLLFYCEKFINS
+10 
-22 SSQSTIINMKT
+22 MKT
-33 KFILVAS
+33 KFILAVS

-54 KLIPGKSGL
+54 KVISGKNGL
-63 HAEFMRFDKNAPAFQ
+63 HSEFLRFDKNGPDFQ

-83 FDEASQRLSPGQAR
+83 YDERSEKLSPGQSR
-97 KLGLE
+97 KLGIE
-102 KDALGF
+102 KDQLGF

-124 GMMAVQTKDGKIVGQ
+124 GMMVVQTKNGKIVGQ
-139 SGKWVLNVPKGV
+139 TGKWILDVPQRV
-151 EKKANL
+151 EKQANI
-157 SENIALQNALSFIGA
+157 SESIALQNALSFVGA
-172 ESYKWQNREE
+172 KSYKWQNKEE
-182 EDFLKKDSKN
+182 EDFIKKETNNK
-192 ADASFAPKG
+192 DASFAPKG
-201 ELVYYSDPTDEKL
+201 ELVYYSEPTDEKL
-214 NDLTLAYKFDIYAEK
+214 NDLRLAYKFDIYAEM

-234 YVFVDAKNGKI
+234 YVFVDAKNGKV
-245 LGTDAII
+245 LGTDALI
-252 HEVNTPGTATT
+252 HDVNATGTATT
-263 AYSGSRSIVADSY
+263 GYSGNRNIVTDSY

-287 NGGTSVET
+287 NGGTAVET
-295 YNLKKGT
+295 YNLQKGT
-302 NYSTAVDFTDTDNV
+302 NYSSAVDFTDSDNV

-336 MTLDYY
+336 MTVDYL

-354 NFAIKSYVHYSTNYF
+354 HFAIKSYVHYSTNYF

-382 GSSTTNGGKPLTA
+382 GSSSTNGGKPLTA
-395 LDVCGHEITHG
+395 IDVCGHEITHG
-406 MTSKTANLAYQRE
+406 MTSKTANLVYQRE
-419 SGALNEG
+419 PGALNEG
-426 FSDVFGNSIERWA
+426 FSDIFGNSIERWA

-446 TLGEDFSYVI
+446 TLGEDFNYVI

-476 KDASSS
+476 KDASTTG
-482 CTPQGNPN
+482 CVTPNAN
-490 LPGYNDSCW
+490 TNDNCG

-515 TGGSGTNDNGFAY
+515 TGGTGTNDNGFAY

-552 SSNYANART
+552 TSNYATTRT

-595 PAGLVVTTSTIS
+595 PAGLIAAAAVNESP
-607 AYTISPNPAT
+607 YTISPNPAT
-617 DRFTVNFEGKAG
+617 DRFIVAFEGKAG
-629 KGIVELVSLTGKK
+629 KGTVELVNLTGKR
-642 EISEKVEITDGVNK
+642 ELSEKVNLTDGANR
-656 LNIQLPS
+656 LEIRLPS
-663 NILPGVY
+663 NMLPGVY

-679 GNLIKK
+679 GNLLKK

>member
-1 MISIKFYSL
+1 
-10 FLLFYCEKFINS
+10 
-22 SSQSTIINMKT
+22 MKT

-40 VAACSFVFGQNTPS
+40 IAACSFMSGQNTPS
-54 KLIPGKSGL
+54 RIIPGKSGL
-63 HAEFMRFDKNAPAFQ
+63 HAEFMRFDKNGPTFQ

-83 FDEASQRLSPGQAR
+83 FDEATQRLSPGQGL
-97 KLGLE
+97 KLGHE

-108 ETHRFQQTV
+108 ETHRFQQTI

-124 GMMAVQTKDGKIVGQ
+124 GMMAVQTRDGKIVGQ
-139 SGKWVLNVPKGV
+139 SGSWVLTSPKA
-151 EKKANL
+151 EKKANI
-157 SENIALQNALSFIGA
+157 SEKIALQSALAFVGA
-172 ESYKWQNREE
+172 DSYKWQNKEE
-182 EDFLKKDSKN
+182 EDFLKKEMNS
-192 ADASFAPKG
+192 AEASFAPKG
-201 ELVYYSDPTDEKL
+201 ELVYYSDPSDEKL
-214 NDLTLAYKFDIYAEK
+214 KDLKLAYKFDIYSEK
-229 PLSRQ
+229 PISRQ
-234 YVFVDAKNGKI
+234 YVFVDAKNGNV

-252 HEVNTPGTATT
+252 HEVITPGTATT
-263 AYSGSRSIVADSY
+263 VYSGNRDIVTDSY

-287 NGGTSVET
+287 NAGTAVET
-295 YNLKKGT
+295 YNARKST
-302 NYSTAVDFTDTDNV
+302 NLSGAVDFTDSDNV

-342 YTKFGRK
+342 YSKFGRK

-354 NFAIKSYVHYSTNYF
+354 NFAIKSYVHYGNNIF
-369 NAFWDGSRMTYGD
+369 NAYWDGSRMLYGD

-395 LDVCGHEITHG
+395 IDVCGHEITHG
-406 MTSKTANLAYQRE
+406 LTTKTANLVYQRE
-419 SGALNEG
+419 PGALNEG
-426 FSDVFGNSIERWA
+426 FSDIFGNTIERWA
-439 RPTQASW
+439 RPTKASW

-456 RDMANPNAYSQPD
+456 RDMSNPNAYRQPD
-469 TYKGKYW
+469 TYKGTYW
-476 KDASSS
+476 KDATTTG
-482 CTPQGNPN
+482 CAV
-490 LPGYNDSCW
+490 PGQTTNDYCG

-552 SSNYANART
+552 TSTYANTRT

-595 PAGLVVTTSTIS
+595 SAGLVAAANNASS
-607 AYTISPNPAT
+607 YTISPNPAT
-617 DRFTVNFEGKAG
+617 DRFTVSFEGKAG
-629 KGIVELVSLTGKK
+629 KGAVELISLTGKR
-642 EISEKVEITDGVNK
+642 EISEKVNIADGTNRLEIQ
-656 LNIQLPS
+656 IPS

-670 IVTVNGQKA
+670 IVMVNGEKA
-679 GNLIKK
+679 GSLIKK

>member
-1 MISIKFYSL
+1 
-10 FLLFYCEKFINS
+10 
-22 SSQSTIINMKT
+22 MKA

-54 KLIPGKSGL
+54 KIAPGKNGL
-63 HAEFMRFDKNAPAFQ
+63 HAEFMRFEKNGPTFQ

-83 FDEASQRLSPGQAR
+83 FDEASQRLSPGQGR
-97 KLGLE
+97 KLGHE
-102 KDALGF
+102 KDELGF
-108 ETHRFQQTV
+108 ETHRFQQTI

-124 GMMAVQTKDGKIVGQ
+124 GMMAVQTRDGKIVGQ
-139 SGKWVLNVPKGV
+139 SGSWILKTPKIT
-151 EKKANL
+151 EKKANI
-157 SENIALQNALSFIGA
+157 SEDVALQSALSFVGA
-172 ESYKWQNREE
+172 DSYKWQNKDE
-182 EDFLKKDSKN
+182 EDFVKRETNN

-201 ELVYYSDPTDEKL
+201 ELVYYSDPSDEKL
-214 NDLTLAYKFDIYAEK
+214 KDLKLAYKFDIYSEK

-234 YVFVDAKNGKI
+234 YVFVDAKNGNV

-252 HEVNTPGTATT
+252 HEVNSPGTATT
-263 AYSGSRSIVADSY
+263 VYSGSRNITTDSY

-287 NGGTSVET
+287 NAGTAVET
-295 YNLKKGT
+295 YNAKKST
-302 NYSTAVDFTDTDNV
+302 NLSGAVDFTDTDNV

-324 DQYATDAHWGAE
+324 DEYATDAHWGAE

-354 NFAIKSYVHYSTNYF
+354 NFAIKSYVHYSNNLF
-369 NAFWDGSRMTYGD
+369 NAYWDGSRMLYGD

-395 LDVCGHEITHG
+395 IDVCGHEITHG
-406 MTSKTANLAYQRE
+406 MTSKTANLVYQRE
-419 SGALNEG
+419 PGALNEG
-426 FSDVFGNSIERWA
+426 FSDIFGNTIERWA
-439 RPTQASW
+439 RPTKASW
-446 TLGEDFSYVI
+446 TLGEDFNYVI
-456 RDMANPNAYSQPD
+456 RDMSNPNAYRQPD
-469 TYKGKYW
+469 TYKGTYW
-476 KDASSS
+476 KDATTTG
-482 CTPQGNPN
+482 CAV
-490 LPGYNDSCW
+490 PGQTTNDYCG

-552 SSNYANART
+552 TSTYANTRT
-561 YSLQAAADLY
+561 YSLQAATDLY

-595 PAGLVVTTSTIS
+595 PAGLMAAAVDNVSP
-607 AYTISPNPAT
+607 YTISPNPAT
-617 DRFTVNFEGKAG
+617 DRFTVSFEGKAG
-629 KGIVELVSLTGKK
+629 RGAVELIGLTGKR
-642 EISEKVEITDGVNK
+642 EISEKVNMTEGMNRLEIQ
-656 LNIQLPS
+656 IPS
-663 NILPGVY
+663 GILPGVY
-670 IVTVNGQKA
+670 IVMVNGQKA
-679 GNLIKK
+679 GSLIKK